1 MNITIISACNVRGVP
16 ANAGDVIETDDVSA
30 HYLISIGKAVAINPV
45 EAQDAQVSDGAQDKK
60 TVKTARSSKAAELAV
75 ETKQEID

>member
-45 EAQDAQVSDGAQDKK
+45 EAQDAQVSEK